1 MKNQFAHSLLKRQ
14 CLSDR
19 VESIEKLNA
28 YVTTYIREW
37 NSHRKTVNWQFKT
50 WQFKTVDDRIKLRPL
65 YPEL

>member
-28 YVTTYIREW
+28 YVTTYVREW

-50 WQFKTVDDRIKLRPL
+50 VNDRIKLRPL